1 MSTSRSSTAPGR
13 NSLLLASL
21 AVALSLVGCG
31 GGSGTET
38 TDGGTRSGAA
48 VSQPGELTAYVQQ
61 RMRTLNAQGQ
71 LGYFG
76 NPAAGGDVLP
86 VGLPVAVSGGAA
98 PPAARSSTLLQ
109 EAGVDEADL
118 IQSDG
123 NYLYTLQ
130 PSRGAGPTVTAYQ
143 RGSDGRATRLAAVD
157 VPMDGATSLDT
168 DGMHL
173 TDDHKTLAVVAR
185 AWTSGPPLNCGEVCI
200 AIAPQWIA
208 SGVTV
213 QRVNVSTPAAL
224 ALGDRVQI
232 DGSLVDSRRIGN
244 QLYVVTTWRPSL
256 TPQYLPASATA
267 AEREAAITALKPA
280 DVLPRLRRN
289 GGASEPLMSETDCYV
304 RNANA
309 STTVQLTTVT
319 VFDLA
324 STNLARTSRCFV
336 GGTEALYM
344 SANNLY
350 LATTAWPVPV
360 AAANISFPTDFRT
373 DIHKFALGGGTVTYK
388 GSGNVAGHLG
398 WDREKTALRLSE
410 HNGDLRVLSFTGSW
424 GWFTVADAGT
434 AAPSPA
440 TLSVLRER
448 ASDQTLQTV
457 ATLPNSSRPASIGK
471 PNEQVY
477 AVRFLG
483 DRAYVVTFRRTDPL
497 YVLDLSNP
505 ADPRTAGELEIA
517 GFSEYLYPM
526 PGGQLLG
533 AGRDADSTGRITGLK
548 FALFDVNDPARP
560 TERAAITVGNVGSG
574 TALDSSRHGLN
585 MLQVGNVARVAVPAI
600 VTSSPY
606 GDYRHGLLKLE
617 VDTTAGTI
625 RNLGVA
631 GGDTMSYAQL
641 WLERSLQI
649 GDNVYYLSGGALT
662 SLSW

>member
-1 MSTSRSSTAPGR
+1 MSTSRPSSASGRSSRLVLTRLSAP
-13 NSLLLASL
+13 LAL
-21 AVALSLVGCG
+21 ALTLAGCG
-31 GGSGTET
+31 GGSGTEPG
-38 TDGGTRSGAA
+38 DNGNRSGAA

-76 NPAAGGDVLP
+76 NPVAGGDVMP
-86 VGLPVAVSGGAA
+86 VGLPVAVGGAA

-109 EAGVDEADL
+109 EAGVGEADL
-118 IQSDG
+118 LQSDG
-123 NYLYTLQ
+123 SYLYTLQ
-130 PSRGAGPTVTAYQ
+130 PSRSSGPSVTAYQ
-143 RGSDGRATRLAAVD
+143 RGSDGRATRLGAVS
-157 VPMDGATSLDT
+157 VPLDGATSMDT

-185 AWTSGPPLNCGEVCI
+185 AWTSGPPNNCEVCLT
-200 AIAPQWIA
+200 IAPQWMA

-213 QRVNVSTPAAL
+213 QRVDVSTPAAV
-224 ALGDRVQI
+224 ALGERVQI

-256 TPQYLPASATA
+256 NPQYLPASATA
-267 AEREAAITALKPA
+267 AQREAAIAALRPA

-350 LATTAWPVPV
+350 LATTVYPVPV

-388 GSGNVAGHLG
+388 GSGHVAGHLG
-398 WDREKTALRLSE
+398 WDREKTAFRLSE

-434 AAPSPA
+434 AAP
-440 TLSVLRER
+440 
-448 ASDQTLQTV
+448 
-457 ATLPNSSRPASIGK
+457 
-471 PNEQVY
+471 
-477 AVRFLG
+477 
-483 DRAYVVTFRRTDPL
+483 
-497 YVLDLSNP
+497 
-505 ADPRTAGELEIA
+505 
-517 GFSEYLYPM
+517 
-526 PGGQLLG
+526 
-533 AGRDADSTGRITGLK
+533 
-548 FALFDVNDPARP
+548 
-560 TERAAITVGNVGSG
+560 
-574 TALDSSRHGLN
+574 
-585 MLQVGNVARVAVPAI
+585 
-600 VTSSPY
+600 
-606 GDYRHGLLKLE
+606 
-617 VDTTAGTI
+617 
-625 RNLGVA
+625 
-631 GGDTMSYAQL
+631 
-641 WLERSLQI
+641 
-649 GDNVYYLSGGALT
+649 
-662 SLSW
+662 